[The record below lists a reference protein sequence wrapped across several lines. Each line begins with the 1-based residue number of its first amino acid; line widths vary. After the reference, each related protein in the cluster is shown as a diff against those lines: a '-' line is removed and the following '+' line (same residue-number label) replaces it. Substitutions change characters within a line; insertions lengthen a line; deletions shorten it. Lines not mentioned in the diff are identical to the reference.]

1 MTKSQNQPNTV
12 IIPRICHQL
21 RQIHPSTE
29 HGRRTKS
36 NIIAQLFGY
45 HHSTSLGEVDLG
57 SLGAAVIG
65 LGWLIDHIVQ
75 IDDRQVSPTERAM
88 LCEIFAVCQHHYDT
102 EKSL

>member
-1 MTKSQNQPNTV
+1 MSKSQNQSSTL
-12 IIPRICHQL
+12 IIPRICRQL
-21 RQIHPSTE
+21 RQIRPGTE

-36 NIIAQLFGY
+36 NIIVHLLGY

-57 SLGAAVIG
+57 SLGAAVIS

-88 LCEIFAVCQHHYDT
+88 LCEIFAVCQHRYDT
-102 EKSL
+102 EKSH